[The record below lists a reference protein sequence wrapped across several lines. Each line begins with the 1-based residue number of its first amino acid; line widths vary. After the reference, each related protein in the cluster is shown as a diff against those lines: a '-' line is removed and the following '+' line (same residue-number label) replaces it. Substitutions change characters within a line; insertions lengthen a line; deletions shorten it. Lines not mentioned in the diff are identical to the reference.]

1 MTVFD
6 TIGVEDTNDKRN
18 TSKIKEKI
26 HEFFEENLEDPKKSL
41 HGILYCIRNGS
52 GDKKILEG
60 EINFILEL
68 NKIYGNYDILTIV
81 FTQTFNQNTKERI
94 KELRKDLKNDN
105 IEIIDIRAKDQII
118 KNGKKNIILEKYG
131 IDKLINSM
139 KKKAK
144 KIVVANLKQI
154 TKIKIKEKYCENI
167 NIKYNEIKKKIRNHI
182 FESSLTKECEFI
194 LENLFRIL
202 NLNYNDSEKIISNY
216 SAKIY
221 DIIVKSL
228 KKEMKEKCM
237 NRIKEEF
244 IIMNSR
250 YDNKLQFNFMV
261 DEYAFDIEFEDYCKP
276 KISKE
281 INNLLLE
288 KASLIFLEKSK
299 KFFSEIIS
307 ENVKDEEIDDL
318 VNKNLDIILNKINE
332 Q

>member
-1 MTVFD
+1 M
-6 TIGVEDTNDKRN
+6 
-18 TSKIKEKI
+18 
-26 HEFFEENLEDPKKSL
+26 
-41 HGILYCIRNGS
+41 
-52 GDKKILEG
+52 
-60 EINFILEL
+60 
-68 NKIYGNYDILTIV
+68 
-81 FTQTFNQNTKERI
+81 
-94 KELRKDLKNDN
+94 
-105 IEIIDIRAKDQII
+105 
-118 KNGKKNIILEKYG
+118 
-131 IDKLINSM
+131 
-139 KKKAK
+139 
-144 KIVVANLKQI
+144 
-154 TKIKIKEKYCENI
+154 
-167 NIKYNEIKKKIRNHI
+167 
-182 FESSLTKECEFI
+182 TKECEFI

-250 YDNKLQFNFMV
+250 YDNKLQFSFMV